1 MTGKEHTNPFHTPLT
16 VPSKKPRKS
25 AAKLGKQKVF
35 KQIEIADSGNENS
48 DDEEDYAPP
57 KNAKEDTDESD
68 DERSSGS
75 DAEPEE
81 KNILADRMKDIPAE
95 CKLSRK
101 RKAKNRKEFM

>member
-1 MTGKEHTNPFHTPLT
+1 MNSVTGKEPTNPFHTPLT

-48 DDEEDYAPP
+48 DDAPP
-57 KNAKEDTDESD
+57 KNGKEDTDESD

-75 DAEPEE
+75 DGEPEE

-95 CKLSRK
+95 RS
-101 RKAKNRKEFM
+101 